1 MENNTE
7 QSRLINL
14 CQSTFNAKYIDQ
26 STIFQG
32 DGSIGNIIKF
42 NLKDSDGVIS
52 CKFRGRHFGF
62 APVDDTECL
71 VGFKNIKIPMI
82 ATLLD
87 ENHYNYEIVE
97 RAINEF
103 FKLGEKYKL
112 FKTLKK
118 NKSLKIEDNLSM
130 ARRWDMDNLDA
141 LLSNCQTISN
151 IQFSNFYKTENHKKT
166 IRPKKL
172 KGKNMTLYYKFVVKN
187 GKLHPTAHIDYPVA
201 PNVSIPFIF
210 DIHPDSI
217 EASNEKF
224 TKYYNELDERL
235 NKRINQILKK
245 ELGFNDK
252 DISVLTID
260 DKLNYL
266 IVAEM
271 QEV

>member
-1 MENNTE
+1 MEKNTK
-7 QSRLINL
+7 QSMLINL
-14 CQSTFNAKYIDQ
+14 CQSIVNAKYIDQ
-26 STIFQG
+26 SNLVEGDIFF
-32 DGSIGNIIKF
+32 GSVVTL
-42 NLKDSDGVIS
+42 NLKNCDGIIS
-52 CKFRGRHFGF
+52 CKFRGRHFDF
-62 APVDDTECL
+62 VPVDETECI
-71 VGFKNIKIPMI
+71 VGFEDIEIPMI

-87 ENHYNYEIVE
+87 DNHYNYEIVE
-97 RAINEF
+97 RAINKF

-112 FKTLKK
+112 FKNLKK
-118 NKSLKIEDNLSM
+118 VKSLKIEDNVSM
-130 ARRWDMDNLDA
+130 GRRWDRDNPNTLFP
-141 LLSNCQTISN
+141 NTQTISN

-172 KGKNMTLYYKFVVKN
+172 KGKNMTLYYNFIVKN
-187 GKLHPTAHIDYPVA
+187 GKLHPIANIDYPVA
-201 PNVSIPFIF
+201 PNVSIPFVF